1 MRLPFAVDFGRA
13 AFAVALAVV
22 LYFVALSETNPEN
35 RARVPNVS
43 VPVRVV
49 NVPPRLVNTTDVPR
63 VNVWVRAP
71 VNVFSRLRAE
81 SFDAVVDAS
90 SAYAG
95 DNQGLPINVTSSDP
109 DVRDPSA
116 EPATVNLRLEERREQ
131 PLPVRV
137 NVTGQVPQ
145 GYLLGEPTSDPQRVI
160 VEGASSLVGRAAEAI
175 VDVNVDRLTVSINS
189 VYTPRIVDASGT
201 DLRDLNLQ
209 VTPPAV
215 TVRVPIT
222 QQTQYKEVGVRV
234 VVTGSPAAGYALQ
247 PLQVNPPTVTL
258 RGDPADLEAVNFV
271 NTQPIDV
278 TGISSTIVRSAALD
292 PPPRTNLLQPG
303 QTVTVTIQVTP
314 LTASQTVR
322 VPPSVI
328 NLSSNVQLVR
338 TPDPVAV
345 TISGPAPTMAT
356 LVLNPRDFRVVLDMA
371 GKGPG
376 RHEVEARVQAVPA
389 GLTLESVDPRLVQV
403 DLREVPATPTATPGS
418 G

>member
-1 MRLPFAVDFGRA
+1 
-13 AFAVALAVV
+13 
-22 LYFVALSETNPEN
+22 
-35 RARVPNVS
+35 
-43 VPVRVV
+43 
-49 NVPPRLVNTTDVPR
+49 
-63 VNVWVRAP
+63 
-71 VNVFSRLRAE
+71 
-81 SFDAVVDAS
+81 
-90 SAYAG
+90 
-95 DNQGLPINVTSSDP
+95 
-109 DVRDPSA
+109 
-116 EPATVNLRLEERREQ
+116 
-131 PLPVRV
+131 
-137 NVTGQVPQ
+137 
-145 GYLLGEPTSDPQRVI
+145 
-160 VEGASSLVGRAAEAI
+160 
-175 VDVNVDRLTVSINS
+175 
-189 VYTPRIVDASGT
+189 
-201 DLRDLNLQ
+201 
-209 VTPPAV
+209 
-215 TVRVPIT
+215 
-222 QQTQYKEVGVRV
+222 
-234 VVTGSPAAGYALQ
+234 
-247 PLQVNPPTVTL
+247 
-258 RGDPADLEAVNFV
+258 
-271 NTQPIDV
+271 V